1 MSTLDESSIR
11 QLLPTPNTE
20 TQAPTETPI
29 PGTIQN
35 TNPPATGAG
44 SALIFDPDENITYDP
59 LQASRTTPEIPAAP
73 APVETSAPLGSN
85 VIDLETTPP
94 PSSGNGMGWKF
105 WVILVA
111 ILMVVSLVV
120 FFVMRSSMSS
130 SPPQA
135 QAPTL
140 DNLYGAR

>member
-1 MSTLDESSIR
+1 MSTLDESAIR
-11 QLLPTPNTE
+11 QLLPTPNTV
-20 TQAPTETPI
+20 TQAPSGTPI

-35 TNPPATGAG
+35 TNPPASGLG
-44 SALIFDPDENITYDP
+44 DALIFDPDENITYDP

-73 APVETSAPLGSN
+73 TPVETSAPLGSN
-85 VIDLETTPP
+85 VVDLETTPP
-94 PSSGNGMGWKF
+94 PSGDGMGWKF

-111 ILMVVSLVV
+111 LLMVVSLVV

-130 SPPQA
+130 PSQP